1 MKVSWPTRQRG
12 THAVIGVATRDAPL
26 HAVGYQSLVGN
37 SDQSWGWDLGRLK
50 AFHNNVQVGE
60 HFPAGLSGAHGWT
73 VPDTF
78 IMVLDMERGNL
89 GFCVRDQWLGW
100 AVTGLKASAPLF
112 PIASTVWGHCEVSTI
127 NGNNGVM
134 LIRPFFSLD

>member
-50 AFHNNVQVGE
+50 AFHNNIQV
-60 HFPAGLSGAHGWT
+60 
-73 VPDTF
+73 
-78 IMVLDMERGNL
+78 
-89 GFCVRDQWLGW
+89 
-100 AVTGLKASAPLF
+100 K
-112 PIASTVWGHCEVSTI
+112 
-127 NGNNGVM
+127 NNNILIITDVM
-134 LIRPFFSLD
+134 MTMRESFE

>member
-50 AFHNNVQVGE
+50 AFHNNIQVINYS
-60 HFPAGLSGAHGWT
+60 HHLYRDDLIY
-73 VPDTF
+73 DTF
-78 IMVLDMERGNL
+78 EKVLNRIYYM
-89 GFCVRDQWLGW
+89 
-100 AVTGLKASAPLF
+100 
-112 PIASTVWGHCEVSTI
+112 
-127 NGNNGVM
+127 
-134 LIRPFFSLD
+134 